1 MKLQSNHIQVTYN
14 NLHLKQIDLAF
25 TWRKKHQLSECPPIS
40 EEKLEAVK
48 KATELTDN
56 KHVIMAP
63 KSIFARH
70 GIPY

>member
-1 MKLQSNHIQVTYN
+1 
-14 NLHLKQIDLAF
+14 
-25 TWRKKHQLSECPPIS
+25 LSECPPIS